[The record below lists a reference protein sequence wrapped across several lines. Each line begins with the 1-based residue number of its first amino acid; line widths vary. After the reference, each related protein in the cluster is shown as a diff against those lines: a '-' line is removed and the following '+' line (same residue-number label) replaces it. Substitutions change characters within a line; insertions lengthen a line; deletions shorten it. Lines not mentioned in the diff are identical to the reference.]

1 MTKLLQDAVEQVKHL
16 PEERQNELAEMLITA
31 AQSELHPYKL
41 NAKER
46 EAVAEAQAQVARGEF
61 ASDAEM
67 AALWKR
73 FGL

>member
-1 MTKLLQDAVEQVKHL
+1 MTKLLQDAVEQVKRL

-31 AQSELHPYKL
+31 AESDLHPYKL
-41 NAKER
+41 NAEER
-46 EAVAEAQAQVARGEF
+46 EAVEEAQGQVARGEF
-61 ASDAEM
+61 ASDADM

>member
-1 MTKLLQDAVEQVKHL
+1 MTKLLQDALEQVKRL

-31 AQSELHPYKL
+31 AESDLHPYRL
-41 NAKER
+41 NAQER
-46 EAVAEAQAQVARGEF
+46 GAVGEAQSQVARGEF
-61 ASDAEM
+61 ASDTEM